1 MEETGFPKGHIM
13 LPKIFKFN
21 QKIMRQEKK
30 QEKKKKDALPPTQRS
45 QYILLRKVQMFDVS
59 DEDIESLTINM

>member
-1 MEETGFPKGHIM
+1 MEETGFPEAHIM

-21 QKIMRQEKK
+21 KKIMRQEKK
-30 QEKKKKDALPPTQRS
+30 QEKKKDTLPPTQRS

-59 DEDIESLTINM
+59 DEDTESLTINM